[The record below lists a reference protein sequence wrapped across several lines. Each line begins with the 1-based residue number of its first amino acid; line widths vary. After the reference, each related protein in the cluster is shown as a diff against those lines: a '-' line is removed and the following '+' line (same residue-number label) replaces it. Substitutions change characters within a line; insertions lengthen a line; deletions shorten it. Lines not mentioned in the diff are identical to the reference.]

1 MTSLVFVSDD
11 NMLGLHILT
20 SGSETNRATLDDVS
34 ALVEGNCFRNNTS
47 PMMQGETRS
56 FLCEQP
62 IRTKSLIL
70 FKNTD
75 TAHEEVLL
83 HLCEV
88 QVYEEN
94 DVTDIPEAS
103 WNSEWLPVTSQRVTH
118 GLGMTPVYGRLLVE
132 STSGEM
138 QGFVY
143 TDVHANKEC
152 AGISLKYSD
161 QEVIMTVE
169 DESSTLFCPGSDSWM
184 FTKPICDISK

>member
-11 NMLGLHILT
+11 NLLGLNILT
-20 SGSETNRATLDDVS
+20 SGSETNRATLGDVS

-47 PMMQGETRS
+47 PMTQGETRS

-70 FKNTD
+70 FKNKHTVD
-75 TAHEEVLL
+75 EEVLL

-103 WNSEWLPVTSQRVTH
+103 WTSEWLPVTSQIVTH
-118 GLGMTPVYGRLLVE
+118 SLGRTPVYGRLLIE
-132 STSGEM
+132 STSGET

-143 TDVHANKEC
+143 TDVHANDEY
-152 AGISLKYSD
+152 AGVTLKYSD
-161 QEVIMTVE
+161 QEVVVTVE
-169 DESSTLFCPGSDSWM
+169 DDSYTLFCPDSDSWM
-184 FTKPICDISK
+184 FSKPICDISK